1 MKRAYLF
8 TTSSARTLSVG
19 IVLLVL
25 ILISCKQQPDEES
38 NEAPEL
44 LVLTE
49 EQFAANR
56 MELAPVS
63 TVEMDSVVRC
73 TGQLLPVKG
82 GVIGISVPVSGFVQ
96 SVAVQEGQRVQKGQ
110 VLVTVGGNELVEL
123 QRELAVSAAEFE
135 RFELEYSRL
144 KLLYDQK
151 AVSEKEFQVIRSE
164 FKRAQAIYQS
174 LKLKIQGLGLST
186 MKIEEGDFYTS
197 YSLRAPMSGQIRA
210 LDIQPGAG
218 VESGHLLAE
227 IVNTNQLQLKMAV
240 YESDA
245 GLVQTGQRVQF
256 RLGSEEMVKAVVSR
270 IAVGLS
276 EPSRTLQVFADVS
289 TDRPLLVN
297 QLVECELIVSSSRVS
312 AVPSEAVVQSEAGPV
327 VLLLEKKEKGK
338 YYFNP
343 LHVVIGRQMN
353 GYTEIKSDAIKGEIL
368 VKGLNTIQL

>member
-1 MKRAYLF
+1 MKRAFF
-8 TTSSARTLSVG
+8 TTSSVHTLSVG
-19 IVLLVL
+19 VAMFVTAM
-25 ILISCKQQPDEES
+25 ISCRQQPVEEQIETS
-38 NEAPEL
+38 EL

-123 QRELAVSAAEFE
+123 QRDLAVSAAEFE
-135 RFELEYSRL
+135 RFESEHSRL

-186 MKIEEGDFYTS
+186 RKIEEGDFYTA
-197 YSLRAPMSGQIRA
+197 YSLRAPMSGQIST
-210 LDIQPGAG
+210 LDVQPGAG

-245 GLVQTGQRVQF
+245 GLVQTGQLVQF
-256 RLGSEEMVKAVVSR
+256 RLGTDELIKAVVSR
-270 IAVGLS
+270 IAAGFS
-276 EPSRTLQVFADVS
+276 EPSRTLQVYADIL
-289 TDRPLLVN
+289 TDRSLLVN
-297 QLVECELIVSSSRVS
+297 QLVECELIVSSHRVA
-312 AVPSEAVVQSEAGPV
+312 AVPDEAVVRSETGLV
-327 VLLLEKKEKGK
+327 VLVMAKKEKGK

-343 LHVVIGRQMN
+343 LNVVVGRQTK